1 MTDPTAQEG
10 ASTAPDTISFKY
22 RSKAITLSGEW
33 PDEYVFG
40 MIRAT
45 GAFYELD
52 LLEALSHLD
61 LTDGI
66 VVDVGAH
73 IGNHTIYFASVMGLR
88 TVAIEPRPES
98 FHLLQMNVA
107 ANGVTELVEA
117 HQVALGASAG
127 RASLVQ
133 RDPNNTGAFRT
144 EVSQTGDVRVVPL
157 DELISTGARVSLL
170 KIDVE
175 GAERSVLD
183 GAASILTTFR
193 PVVVAESHDGS
204 AFRSMFRRLEP
215 LGYQPVGVFGR
226 SENWVFASSEVPSPV
241 DPMVARHA
249 LSLLAERS
257 ALRVRNGRL
266 DVISERLGS
275 LGLQAGRDMGRIGAK
290 LEGLARVQEEMTSLL
305 STRIANVERELGEMM
320 AVRERQLALWQGQY
334 RRLSRSRLL
343 RWMLR
348 IRGIGARLGLVRDY
362 PVYTPEEIDR
372 LLLSEGDEGSQHP

>member
-1 MTDPTAQEG
+1 MTDATDQDG
-10 ASTAPDTISFKY
+10 ASAAPDTITFQY

-45 GAFYELD
+45 GGFYEQD

-73 IGNHTIYFASVMGLR
+73 IGNHTIYFASMMGLR

-98 FHLLQMNVA
+98 FHLLEMNVA
-107 ANGVTELVEA
+107 ANRVAELVEA

-127 RASLVQ
+127 FASLVQ
-133 RDPNNTGAFRT
+133 HVPSNTGAFRA

-183 GAASILTTFR
+183 GAASILTTYH

-204 AFRSMFRRLEP
+204 SFRSMFRRLEP
-215 LGYQPVGVFGR
+215 LGYQPIGVFGR
-226 SENWVFASSEVPSPV
+226 SENWVFASSMAPSPV
-241 DPMVARHA
+241 DPRVARHT

-257 ALRVRNGRL
+257 ALRARNGRL

-275 LGLQAGRDMGRIGAK
+275 LSLQASRDTGRVSAK
-290 LEGLARVQEEMTSLL
+290 VEGLARVQEETSSSL
-305 STRIANVERELGEMM
+305 STRIENVERELGEMM
-320 AVRERQLALWQGQY
+320 TVRDRQLAMWQGQY

-348 IRGIGARLGLVRDY
+348 IRAIGARLGLARDY

-372 LLLSEGDEGSQHP
+372 LLLSEGDESA